1 MSNALHKNHILIG
14 RNMILNNLNNLKG
27 IIPPHVLDILV

>member
-27 IIPPHVLDILV
+27 IIQHVLDILV